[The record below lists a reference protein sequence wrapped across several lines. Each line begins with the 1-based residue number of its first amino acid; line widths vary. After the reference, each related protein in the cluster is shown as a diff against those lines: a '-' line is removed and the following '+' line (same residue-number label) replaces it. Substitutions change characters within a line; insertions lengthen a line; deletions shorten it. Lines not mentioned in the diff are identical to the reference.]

1 MRWKHS
7 HLKNQHTNF
16 ARNKNVVNKSKRK
29 KNTSNIE
36 IIQRI
41 ERDTMLIYN
50 NHFILSLSASLCLAL
65 SSALSMCCVCIH
77 VCNSRETLNH
87 CALWQFGCFACQN
100 IEQSVQSL
108 QNRFIEISLLRFGTS
123 WLVFICHQIMHASNI
138 KLESKY
144 RKISRRKNEISMK

>member
-1 MRWKHS
+1 MELHSEDVIYNNWDENTHTWKNS
-7 HLKNQHTNF
+7 TPILQETK
-16 ARNKNVVNKSKRK
+16 KNVVNKSKRK

-108 QNRFIEISLLRFGTS
+108 QNRFIESQQIHWNISLALWNFLTCFHLS
-123 WLVFICHQIMHASNI
+123 PSVHSI
-138 KLESKY
+138 
-144 RKISRRKNEISMK
+144 